1 VPIFLGGYACGL
13 LWRAFW
19 DKFALPTTFLF
30 NQELDMTV
38 AKVIELSSSS
48 KKSFDD
54 AVAQGIA
61 RASET
66 IADIQGAWVQEQK
79 VVVSKGKIVEYRV
92 NMKVTFVLAGAK
104 KK

>member
-1 VPIFLGGYACGL
+1 
-13 LWRAFW
+13 
-19 DKFALPTTFLF
+19 
-30 NQELDMTV
+30 MSV

-54 AVAQGIA
+54 AVASGIA